1 MFKYISIFLLSFV
14 LTYLVI
20 VLTKKAQ
27 IFEVWNK
34 RRITNEQKVRVGGIA
49 FILTFIISL
58 PYISFVINDNFIWIL
73 IGLLIVFL
81 GGLYDDLFDLK
92 PIIKTGFDVLGAFVC
107 VVFGQ
112 LYINKF
118 VLPMNIIIPIPI
130 ILNSILPI
138 IWIVAV
144 INIMNLID
152 GLDALATGISIISL
166 GTISLVSYIQTD
178 YMMLSLSLTLMLS
191 LLGFLPWNWFP
202 SKIIMGDCG
211 SRSIGFLLG
220 CISLIGFKNITFMS
234 IIIPF
239 LILAIPISDTLIAII
254 RRKRKKV
261 SFSVADNG
269 HIHHRLFRHFN
280 GSQVKAVLSIYFIT
294 LMFSIS
300 AVTYTIS
307 RKFGLLLIIIS
318 IFTTITIFIKIK
330 LLSFGNNKD
339 EHEKEDNNS

>member
-27 IFEVWNK
+27 IFEIWNK

-58 PYISFVINDNFIWIL
+58 PYVAFVINDNFIWIL

-318 IFTTITIFIKIK
+318 IFTTVTIFIKIK